1 MSAIIIDNTEFT
13 LGADIYVIDESGG
26 TTYVTTVQTEYESLS
41 GAVGK
46 VLEEYKVEKIMLRGA
61 FSEEEMNQIRYLSVL
76 GQAELQIIER

>member
-1 MSAIIIDNTEFT
+1 MSAIIIDNVEFT
-13 LGADIYVIDESGG
+13 LGADIYVIDECGG

-61 FSEEEMNQIRYLSVL
+61 FSEEEMNQIRYLSIL
-76 GQAELQIIER
+76 EQAELQIIER